1 MFQLKT
7 LLKTNHHINKTV
19 SVLSLNI
26 FGAEH
31 DVLPAIL
38 NEGGLENVVQLTVSV
53 YHTSGNFKNTPSVI
67 VLTSLVIFLLPM
79 AY

>member
-7 LLKTNHHINKTV
+7 LLKTNHHNDKTV

-53 YHTSGNFKNTPSVI
+53 YYTSGKSRILHKAHPTLFKFQF
-67 VLTSLVIFLLPM
+67 SL
-79 AY
+79 